1 MNDLPYRNTLK
12 EPFAGE
18 SGRCSADERHYLLT
32 DGSAGLLRCNIY
44 DVSHNRA
51 LVQEWAIVFCV
62 INKVVTMVGA
72 EAVCRG
78 WGGRGGGDPGQSK
91 YRNLRRAH
99 AWYDQAQLHTLCLNA
114 LDKVNY

>member
-44 DVSHNRA
+44 DVSHNGA

-72 EAVCRG
+72 EAGCRG
-78 WGGRGGGDPGQSK
+78 EEVGVGVQAKANTETFTALTLGTT
-91 YRNLRRAH
+91 RRS
-99 AWYDQAQLHTLCLNA
+99 YTLF
-114 LDKVNY
+114 V

>member
-72 EAVCRG
+72 EAGCRG
-78 WGGRGGGDPGQSK
+78 GVGGVQAKANTETFAALTLGTT
-91 YRNLRRAH
+91 RRS
-99 AWYDQAQLHTLCLNA
+99 YTLF
-114 LDKVNY
+114 V